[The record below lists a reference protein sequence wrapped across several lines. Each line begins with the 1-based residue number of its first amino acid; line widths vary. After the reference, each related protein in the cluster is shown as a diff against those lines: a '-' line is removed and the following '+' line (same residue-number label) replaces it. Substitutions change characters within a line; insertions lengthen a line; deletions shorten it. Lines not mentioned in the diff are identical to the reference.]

1 MLLSFLSYVFIQ
13 SDISDIQILSYQE
26 GNIFM
31 VRDTELII
39 ISHHHTNSDAQLVGT
54 YHNAPE

>member
-13 SDISDIQILSYQE
+13 SDISAIQILSYQE

-31 VRDTELII
+31 VRDTELTII
-39 ISHHHTNSDAQLVGT
+39 IS
-54 YHNAPE
+54 